1 MLVLRRSLN
10 VATEAVLGLGLV
22 VILAGPAAAQGAAP
36 ATAGAQAD
44 VEAGVDVANR
54 VTNKGVTNVY
64 TGGFHA
70 GASWR
75 IKSLISVMTVIT
87 ADFDKRDAYT
97 ANIYSYAGGAR
108 FDLRT
113 PEGRVR
119 PFAQV
124 VLGLGQDNG
133 IDAET
138 PNKTNYYPY
147 LSPGIGTDLA
157 LHDRVSVRIRLD
169 VPILMRYS
177 DSYVGTRFSIGIA
190 IPLGGS

>member
-1 MLVLRRSLN
+1 VNAVIRRS
-10 VATEAVLGLGLV
+10 VHVTTEAVLGLGLV
-22 VILAGPAAAQGAAP
+22 WILAGPAAAQGAAP
-36 ATAGAQAD
+36 AGGAQAD
-44 VEAGVDVANR
+44 VEVGIDVVNR
-54 VTNKGVTNVY
+54 VTNKGLTNVY
-64 TGGFHA
+64 TGGFYA

-75 IKSLISVMTVIT
+75 IKTLISVMTVIT

-97 ANIYSYAGGAR
+97 ANIYTYAGGAR

-147 LSPGIGTDLA
+147 LAPGVGTDLA
-157 LHDRVSVRIRLD
+157 VHDKLSVRVRVD

-177 DSYVGTRFSIGIA
+177 DSYTGIRFSAGIA
-190 IPLGGS
+190 IPFGGK